1 MGNALPSSNLC
12 TSLPPETND
21 LLSTR
26 WSLINALKQHP
37 CKPNSIM
44 ALLRMSNVNYGSD
57 ALMNLKDGNGRT
69 LLMLCI
75 DRKLPEAVEYLL
87 VYDKTVDVE
96 ARDNC
101 YGWSAIMYAISTNQ
115 FNIVKGLVDMNCKI
129 DEKDRNGM
137 TCLMQ
142 ASLQGFHE
150 IAALLID
157 RGARLDTV
165 CADSHFKLSH
175 YNLMYYNCCSISYS
189 DLQKRRTNSINVGRK
204 RWSLI

>member
-1 MGNALPSSNLC
+1 MGNAVPSRVV
-12 TSLPPETND
+12 LPPDATD

-26 WSLINALKQHP
+26 CSLMSALKQHP

-44 ALLRMSNVNYGSD
+44 ALLNMSIDNYGDD
-57 ALMNLKDGNGRT
+57 ALMDLKDGNGRT

-75 DRKLPEAVEYLL
+75 DCKLPEAVEYLL
-87 VYDKTVDVE
+87 RYDKTVDVE
-96 ARDNC
+96 TKDNC

-115 FNIVKGLVDMNCKI
+115 FDIVKGLIDMNCRM

-142 ASLQGFHE
+142 ASLQGFHD

-157 RGARLDTV
+157 KGAALDTV
-165 CADSHFKLSH
+165 CANSFFKSLVLSF
-175 YNLMYYNCCSISYS
+175 YL
-189 DLQKRRTNSINVGRK
+189 R
-204 RWSLI
+204 

>member
-1 MGNALPSSNLC
+1 MGNVLP
-12 TSLPPETND
+12 TSILLSPETND

-26 WSLINALKQHP
+26 WSLINALKQNP
-37 CKPNSIM
+37 CKSNSIM
-44 ALLRMSNVNYGSD
+44 ALLSMSSENYGSD

-75 DRKLPEAVEYLL
+75 DRKLSEAVEYLL
-87 VYDKTVDVE
+87 RYDKTVDVE

-115 FNIVKGLVDMNCKI
+115 YDIVKGLVDMNCKI

-142 ASLQGFHE
+142 ASLQGFPD

-157 RGARLDTV
+157 RGAGLDTV
-165 CADSHFKLSH
+165 CADSLFK
-175 YNLMYYNCCSISYS
+175 Y
-189 DLQKRRTNSINVGRK
+189 
-204 RWSLI
+204 